1 MNVQD
6 PPMVLLWPDMVSTE
20 NIVGYFRYCTA
31 TGTVLD
37 HEVWPAVSLYKDG
50 PLIYKGVAQFKA
62 SIVK

>member
-20 NIVGYFRYCTA
+20 NIVGYFRYFTA
-31 TGTVLD
+31 TGAVLD

-50 PLIYKGVAQFKA
+50 PLIYKGVAQFKV
-62 SIVK
+62 STVK